1 MNQILSVDEPKKE
14 KNKKVKQKQPKNRG
28 PIEITKVAVFFAIS
42 LILFGTFLIGSGS
55 YSMYQIAKSE
65 TVGTKPTIFV
75 EDISETQIKLQVTHD
90 KDLSR
95 VTYQWNDGEVV
106 ELDAQGKRS
115 IEQTIEIPTGEN
127 TLNVYAIDVEG
138 QEISYPK
145 TYSVIGD
152 ITINIEEGS
161 GGTIKISAQGKETL
175 SYLTYRWDEGDETRI
190 DINDTQTEQTIEAI
204 KGDHTLTVVV
214 VDINNKTGR
223 KEQQVKGVTKPT
235 VEITNGGD
243 HFNVK
248 ASDEEGITR
257 IEFKFNEGKE
267 SQKMQAIQL
276 DQVYESAEERKEFE
290 YQFPIVEGE
299 NTLEVTVYNESGETE
314 TAGALIRN

>member
-14 KNKKVKQKQPKNRG
+14 KKKKVKETRSRG
-28 PIEITKVAVFFAIS
+28 PIEIRKVAIFFAIS
-42 LILFGTFLIGSGS
+42 LILFGGFLVGSGS
-55 YSMYQIAKSE
+55 YSMYQVAKSE

-75 EDISETQIKLQVTHD
+75 ENISDTQIKLQVTHD
-90 KDLSR
+90 KDLSK

-115 IEQTIEIPTGEN
+115 IEETIEIPTGQN
-127 TLNVYAIDVEG
+127 TLTVYAIDVEG
-138 QEISYPK
+138 QEISYPR
-145 TYSVIGD
+145 TYEILGD
-152 ITINIEEGS
+152 ITINVEDNDGS
-161 GGTIKISAQGKETL
+161 IKITAQGKETL

-190 DINDTQTEQTIEAI
+190 DINDTQTEQIIDAL
-204 KGDHTLTVVV
+204 KGEHTLTIVV
-214 VDINNKTGR
+214 VDVNNKTET
-223 KEQQVKGVTKPT
+223 KEQLVKGVTKPT

-248 ASDEEGITR
+248 TSDEEGITR

-276 DQVYESAEERKEFE
+276 DQLYESAEERKEFE

>member
-1 MNQILSVDEPKKE
+1 MNQILSVEQPKKE
-14 KNKKVKQKQPKNRG
+14 KNKKVKQSRSSNRG
-28 PIEITKVAVFFAIS
+28 PIEIKKVAMFFAIS
-42 LILFGTFLIGSGS
+42 LILFGSFLIGSGS
-55 YSMYQIAKSE
+55 YSMYQVAKSE

-90 KDLSR
+90 KNLSK

-106 ELDAQGKRS
+106 ELPAEGKRS
-115 IEQTIEIPTGEN
+115 IEETIEIPTGEN
-127 TLNVYAIDVEG
+127 TLNVYAIDIEG

-152 ITINIEEGS
+152 ININIEAEGS
-161 GGTIKISAQGKETL
+161 NIKITAQGKETL
-175 SYLTYRWDEGDETRI
+175 SYLTYRWDEEDETRI
-190 DINDTQTEQTIEAI
+190 DINDIQTEQIIEI
-204 KGDHTLTVVV
+204 PKGEHTLTVVV
-214 VDINNKTGR
+214 VDINNETGR

-235 VEITNGGD
+235 IEITNGGD
-243 HFNVK
+243 CFNVK
-248 ASDEEGITR
+248 ATDEEGITR

-267 SQKMQAIQL
+267 TQKMQAIQL
-276 DQVYESAEERKEFE
+276 DKYYESVEERKEFE

-299 NTLEVTVYNESGETE
+299 NTLEVTVYNESGITE